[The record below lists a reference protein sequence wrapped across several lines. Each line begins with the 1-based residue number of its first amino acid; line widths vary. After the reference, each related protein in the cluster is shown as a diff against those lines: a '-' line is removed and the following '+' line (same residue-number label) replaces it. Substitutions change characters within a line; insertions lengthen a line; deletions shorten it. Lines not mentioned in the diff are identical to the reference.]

1 MKKIYI
7 IAIVVDFIIILGLGI
22 WCFNLSKNIKENNIY
37 WKVMIENSPKEV
49 QDFFYAEV
57 EKRK

>member
-1 MKKIYI
+1 MGWVFTLQREVSTHNK
-7 IAIVVDFIIILGLGI
+7 
-22 WCFNLSKNIKENNIY
+22 Y
-37 WKVMIENSPKEV
+37 WQVMINNSPKEV